1 MKIVGIIGGIS
12 WVSTIDYYR
21 AINLGI
27 NEKLGANNFA
37 ECMIYSF
44 NYQDIINNNN
54 SGNIEKTYE
63 MLLDGAKHLKNSGAS
78 VILLAANTM
87 NMFAERMEAEIKI
100 PVIHIATVTANAIKE
115 TGLKKIGLLGTKFT
129 MEMDFFKDK
138 LKAQGIETI
147 IPEDADRE
155 FIHHTIFEELGKGI
169 LKEETR
175 ARYIAIIDKL
185 HKKGAEGVIL
195 GCTEI
200 PLLIKDRDYNL
211 PLFNTT
217 LIHCKAAVEFALS
230 RI

>member
-21 AINLGI
+21 AINQGI
-27 NEKLGANNFA
+27 NERLGENNFA

-63 MLLDGAKHLKNSGAS
+63 MLLGGAKHLKNSGAS

-87 NMFAERMEAEIKI
+87 NMFAERMEAEINL
-100 PVIHIATVTANAIKE
+100 PVIHIAIVTANAIKE
-115 TGLKKIGLLGTKFT
+115 KGLKKIGLLGTKFT

-138 LKAQGIETI
+138 LKALGIETI
-147 IPEDADRE
+147 IPDDADRE
-155 FIHHTIFEELGKGI
+155 FIHLTIFEELGKGI
-169 LKEETR
+169 LKEETK
-175 ARYIAIIDKL
+175 ARYIDIIDKL
-185 HKKGAEGVIL
+185 HKKGAEGAIL

-200 PLLIKDRDYNL
+200 PLLIKDTDYHL

-217 LIHCKAAVEFALS
+217 LIHCKAAVNFALS
-230 RI
+230 

>member
-1 MKIVGIIGGIS
+1 MKTVGILGGIS

-21 AINLGI
+21 AINQGI

-63 MLLDGAKHLKNSGAS
+63 MLLGGAKHLKNSGAS

-87 NMFAERMEAEIKI
+87 NMFAERMEAEIKL
-100 PVIHIATVTANAIKE
+100 PVIHIATVTANTIKE
-115 TGLKKIGLLGTKFT
+115 KGLKKIGLLGTKFT
-129 MEMDFFKDK
+129 MEMDFFKNK
-138 LKAQGIETI
+138 LKAHEIETI
-147 IPEDADRE
+147 IPDDADRE

-169 LKEETR
+169 LKEETK
-175 ARYIAIIDKL
+175 ARYIEIIDKL

-200 PLLIKDRDYNL
+200 PLLIKDTDYNL

-217 LIHCKAAVEFALS
+217 LIHCKAAVNFALS
-230 RI
+230 